1 MESAEQQGAMEVEM
15 GESIKYV
22 TNPYALIAFIFVGVL
37 ASLATRN
44 KLIAV
49 LTFALAA
56 VVVVDMLYIAT
67 PKASTAT
74 MTPDDVSLY
83 KTYANDDD
91 FTFRYPAN
99 EFEFKPV
106 TDGRKGVFAKS
117 KEGHAYIEILK
128 SDPVPGETTQ
138 GLHDEWIVSCAKSP
152 TAYDPVRPKWVVV
165 SCLER
170 TGKGDALYRKEILG
184 DQLDLTLFVAYP
196 ASEKS
201 TWDDVVTNLVKSLKL
216 RPHNQT

>member
-1 MESAEQQGAMEVEM
+1 M
-15 GESIKYV
+15 GDAIKYV

-37 ASLATRN
+37 AALATRN

-67 PKASTAT
+67 PKPPETP
-74 MTPDDVSLY
+74 TPDDVSLY
-83 KTYANDDD
+83 KTYVNDQD

-99 EFEFKPV
+99 EFEFKPI
-106 TDGRKGVFAKS
+106 TDGRKGVSAKS

-128 SDPVPGETTQ
+128 SDPIPGETTRD
-138 GLHDEWIVSCAKSP
+138 LHDAWIVSCAKSP
-152 TAYDPVRPKWVVV
+152 TAYDPVRPTWVVV
-165 SCLER
+165 SCLQR
-170 TGKGDALYRKEILG
+170 TGKGDALYRKEILS
-184 DQLDLTLFVAYP
+184 DQVDLTLFVAYP

-201 TWDDVVTNLVKSLKL
+201 AWDDVVTNLVTSLKL
-216 RPHNQT
+216 RPHKQT